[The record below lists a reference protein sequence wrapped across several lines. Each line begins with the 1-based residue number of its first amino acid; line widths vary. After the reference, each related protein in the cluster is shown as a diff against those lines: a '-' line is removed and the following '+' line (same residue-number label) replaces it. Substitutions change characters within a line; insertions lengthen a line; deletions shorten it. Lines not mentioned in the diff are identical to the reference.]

1 MKDIKEIVNENKS
14 KAMQSTI
21 DWLDYT
27 DENLNSA
34 FKEIVELVEA
44 HHTQRYK
51 VNILVIAKE
60 KKTKSEVD
68 KFKGEYKLMPTEV
81 EIYWN
86 TNTNAGMP
94 EPKVSYW
101 TKNISGPAII
111 KFVPMQDA
119 LPKNL

>member
-1 MKDIKEIVNENKS
+1 MKDIIDIVKENKN

-21 DWLDYT
+21 DWLDFT
-27 DENLNSA
+27 DENLNSV
-34 FKEIVELVEA
+34 FKEIVELCEA
-44 HHTQRYK
+44 DHKKRYK

-60 KKTKSEVD
+60 KKTKAEID
-68 KFKGEYKLMPTEV
+68 QFKGEYKLMPCEV
-81 EIYWN
+81 ECYWADYN
-86 TNTNAGMP
+86 HPNETGH
-94 EPKVSYW
+94 VYFW